1 MSIKNQVIK
10 PVLLL
15 FLFVGIGC
23 SGEKLTELQVKSL
36 IDDVQTGIEI
46 EDANYIIKNFADD
59 AKIEIIMSP
68 SLGGQRMILD
78 KSGYKN
84 MLIVGWEMATQ
95 ISYRVEDLA
104 ISMGPDSKS
113 ANVTSVVME
122 TTEMMEEE
130 MSSKTHEKVTIRLI
144 DGKPLITEIV
154 AKVELDTP

>member
-23 SGEKLTELQVKSL
+23 SGEKLTESQVKSV
-36 IDDVQTGIEI
+36 IDEVQAGAEM
-46 EDANYIIKNFADD
+46 EDADYILNYFADD
-59 AKIEIIMSP
+59 AKIDLTMPP
-68 SLGGQRMILD
+68 SMGGQRMILD
-78 KSGYKN
+78 KYGYKN
-84 MLIVGWEMATQ
+84 MLTLGWKMATQ
-95 ISYRVEDLA
+95 LSYRVEDIA

-130 MSSKTHEKVTIRLI
+130 ISSKTHENVTIRLI
-144 DGKPLITEIV
+144 DGKPLITNIV
-154 AKVELDTP
+154 AKVEIDTP